1 MDSSE
6 LLVQQHL
13 ESRGFKDIV
22 FEPDGNIPPDFLVDG
37 RIAIEVRRLNQNCGT
52 NGKVV
57 GLEESAYPLHGKLES
72 LLRSLGPAHSG
83 ASWFVMHQFHRPIPD
98 WLKLQP
104 KIVEACMEIR
114 DHSDSPPATHLEAR
128 IHQNF
133 ELSFLKASR
142 QYETQFLM
150 GGYSD
155 FDSGGAVLAEM
166 ERNIQ
171 HCIDTKTPKIKPFRS
186 KYSEWWLALVDYIGY
201 GLSQEDQDSF
211 QRSHN
216 LLHSWDKVLIVS
228 PRDPK
233 HGFEI

>member
-171 HCIDTKTPKIKPFRS
+171 HCIDTKTPKIKSFRS
-186 KYSEWWLALVDYIGY
+186 KYSE
-201 GLSQEDQDSF
+201 
-211 QRSHN
+211 
-216 LLHSWDKVLIVS
+216 
-228 PRDPK
+228 
-233 HGFEI
+233 